1 MFVNSNSTRISELER
16 ENAMLHERN
25 EMLMNRLESTLQR
38 RPSKVIENVLIELRK
53 VSHETPSETSFG
65 ILRTARRALARK
77 EKKRLRWNSQQ
88 LFLQV
93 NETPDLK
100 SLLPSAA
107 DQGVTD
113 MVKDIA
119 KGAKEDVED
128 REQIAKQNEETQA
141 LTETKEKL
149 DAQQINADQYDKDT
163 KAILSNTPEQSSCAS
178 QYTMCV
184 ERTEEYRRICIEA
197 YKSTKS
203 KTARGTRREHLKY
216 RLELEGEYKEKYST
230 PEDEDNTVDD
240 YNPGNDEDLDSTGP
254 APEEEAEDE
263 EETDSTG
270 PDVEEEAEDEEETEE
285 QASVTSEEEVND
297 EEEDPQTQ
305 SSAINQMENK
315 LMDDTM
321 KNMEEMS

>member
-1 MFVNSNSTRISELER
+1 
-16 ENAMLHERN
+16 
-25 EMLMNRLESTLQR
+25 MLMNRLESTLER
-38 RPSKVIENVLIELRK
+38 RPSKIIENVLIELRK

-77 EKKRLRWNSQQ
+77 EKKRLRSYSQQ

-119 KGAKEDVED
+119 DGAKEDVED

-149 DAQQINADQYDKDT
+149 DAQQINADQFDKDT
-163 KAILSNTPEQSSCAS
+163 KAVLSNTPEQSSCAS

-263 EETDSTG
+263 EEEPASTG
-270 PDVEEEAEDEEETEE
+270 IDVEDEEEEPASTGIDVEEETED
-285 QASVTSEEEVND
+285 ADD

-305 SSAINQMENK
+305 SSAINEMENK
-315 LMDDTM
+315 LMDDTI